1 MKYVNAGNILPD
13 ALVRE
18 LQKYIQGGYIY
29 VPRNQ
34 ARRAWG
40 EATGYRQELKCRN
53 QKIVEEYRSGVSAE
67 AATVEKSAIEERAA
81 IALLK
86 TASSLS
92 SKDRITNFPNESP
105 PYI

>member
-34 ARRAWG
+34 ARSAWG

-67 AATVEKSAIEERAA
+67 DLAERYCLSVHAIRK
-81 IALLK
+81 IIYQK
-86 TASSLS
+86 
-92 SKDRITNFPNESP
+92 
-105 PYI
+105 